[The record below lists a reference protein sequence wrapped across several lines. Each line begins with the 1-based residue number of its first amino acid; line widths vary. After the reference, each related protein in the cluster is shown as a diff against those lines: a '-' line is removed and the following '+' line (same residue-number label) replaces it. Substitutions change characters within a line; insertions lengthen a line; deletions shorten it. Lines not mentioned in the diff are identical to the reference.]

1 MTHASIFSGIGGPE
15 VAAAMMGWDNAF
27 HCEINPFGRR
37 VLEYWFPES
46 KSYGDVT
53 KTNFSEW
60 RGKIDVLTAGF
71 PCQPFSY
78 AGKREGADDERYLWP
93 EACRVISQVRPTWF
107 IGENVA
113 GILTMVEGGVRT
125 PLGSET
131 SLFGEGGDLYEQRSP
146 YTIERICQELESL
159 GYSVQPV
166 LIPAGAVGAPH
177 RRNRVFII
185 AYANSADGSN
195 DKGGAR
201 SDESKSREERLQER
215 DEIRVTGIAGDVR
228 SEGGDLPE
236 NSLRGGCLYGQYAKQ
251 GDKRDKRDFGSRD
264 TERVCRAQ
272 GVDAPDTESKQGG
285 QCVSVGKACCEK
297 QEKPGG
303 RCLLRE
309 CCRRLPVSCGRR
321 RQHSRCYAAQEWYD
335 EGRPAQLASDDAW
348 AEGTWWDHFP
358 TVSPVH
364 TRDDGLSQIMDG
376 TALGFT
382 KWRTESIKAYGNA
395 IVPQVMYRIFQA
407 IEQLNTQENGKF

>member
-1 MTHASIFSGIGGPE
+1 MTHSSIFSGIGGPE
-15 VAAAMMGWDNAF
+15 VAAAMLGWDNAF
-27 HCEINPFGRR
+27 HCEINPFGRK

-46 KSYGDVT
+46 KSYEDVT
-53 KTNFSEW
+53 KTDFSEW

-107 IGENVA
+107 VGENVA

-185 AYANSADGSN
+185 ASAKNSHNDGCGKREYAEQ
-195 DKGGAR
+195 R
-201 SDESKSREERLQER
+201 
-215 DEIRVTGIAGDVR
+215 
-228 SEGGDLPE
+228 
-236 NSLRGGCLYGQYAKQ
+236 
-251 GDKRDKRDFGSRD
+251 DKRDKRDFGSRD
-264 TERVCRAQ
+264 SQRICGETGINAAAAFR
-272 GVDAPDTESKQGG
+272 K
-285 QCVSVGKACCEK
+285 
-297 QEKPGG
+297 
-303 RCLLRE
+303 
-309 CCRRLPVSCGRR
+309 RLAAAV
-321 RQHSRCYAAQEWYD
+321 QSRCYAAQEWYD
-335 EGRPAQLASDDAW
+335 EGRPVVSYTDDAW
-348 AEGTWWDHFP
+348 TEGTWWDHFP

-407 IEQLNTQENGKF
+407 INE

>member
-15 VAAAMMGWDNAF
+15 VAAAMLGWDNAF

-71 PCQPFSY
+71 PCLPFSY
-78 AGKREGADDERYLWP
+78 AGKRGGAEDERYLWP

-107 IGENVA
+107 VGENVA

-131 SLFGEGGDLYEQRSP
+131 SLFGEGGNLYEQRSP

-185 AYANSADGSN
+185 AYTANADDSN

-201 SDESKSREERLQER
+201 SDEGKSREERLQER
-215 DEIRVTGIAGDVR
+215 DEIRFTGIAGDVR
-228 SEGGDLPE
+228 SEGGDLLE
-236 NSLRGGCLYGQYAKQ
+236 NSLRGGCLYGQYAEQ
-251 GDKRDKRDFGSRD
+251 GDKRDKLDFGSRD
-264 TERVCRAQ
+264 SQRICGET
-272 GVDAPDTESKQGG
+272 GIDAPYTY
-285 QCVSVGKACCEK
+285 
-297 QEKPGG
+297 
-303 RCLLRE
+303 
-309 CCRRLPVSCGRR
+309 GRR
-321 RQHSRCYAAQEWYD
+321 SGKVQAEIHSGLADGHLPDSTGCQWNAADAFSKRMEAAVQSRCYAAEEWYD
-335 EGRPAQLASDDAW
+335 EGRPAVSYTDDAW
-348 AEGTWWDHFP
+348 VEGTWWDNFP